1 MDDHFHRQ
9 LCGHS
14 RNQIIIAY
22 HACISAFDFSGLAP
36 VGFGNKT
43 SFSQPRWEIGKGRGG
58 RGIGGGTEGSRVQ
71 WMAAINRF
79 NMQMKHN
86 GDAHMQPDVLDYE
99 RACVRVF
106 NCLFAQKR
114 IH

>member
-1 MDDHFHRQ
+1 
-9 LCGHS
+9 
-14 RNQIIIAY
+14 
-22 HACISAFDFSGLAP
+22 
-36 VGFGNKT
+36 
-43 SFSQPRWEIGKGRGG
+43 
-58 RGIGGGTEGSRVQ
+58 
-71 WMAAINRF
+71 
-79 NMQMKHN
+79 MKHN